1 MSLISYGLTFES
13 LFAGTLLHTISSDGL
28 FWLVVGA
35 LLGLVSLVSL
45 VFIRILIKIRGMR

>member
-28 FWLVVGA
+28 FWLMVGA
-35 LLGLVSLVSL
+35 LSGV
-45 VFIRILIKIRGMR
+45 VFIGMLIAVRGMR

>member
-45 VFIRILIKIRGMR
+45 IAVRGMR